1 MCRREA
7 GRSASWTGV
16 STKGGSNLVN
26 ALIGE
31 MSGGIRRY
39 LDHDARTDRSGLD
52 GSRLAGAVRG
62 TCPPSV
68 FKLPV
73 ETPGHRLSTFIRAK
87 ELACPHSN
95 QDLSD

>member
-31 MSGGIRRY
+31 MSGAFDGIWTTMPERIVAVLVAADWQERFVAPARRPFSSS
-39 LDHDARTDRSGLD
+39 RSKPQGI
-52 GSRLAGAVRG
+52 GYRRSFEQR
-62 TCPPSV
+62 S
-68 FKLPV
+68 
-73 ETPGHRLSTFIRAK
+73 
-87 ELACPHSN
+87 
-95 QDLSD
+95 